1 MNGNYEIIETIKES
15 ERVSVHLA
23 AVDGITGPVIVK
35 EVRNADVSVYRSLKV
50 CKSEHFPE
58 IYDIWTTDN
67 LSPDDRTED
76 SFSPDDP
83 SDPATAESP
92 DTDGSSDLSVARQD
106 VTIVEEYVDGETL
119 AVCVKEARYSKRE
132 LLGFMLQLCDALE
145 TIHNMVPP
153 LIHRDIKPSNI
164 LINKEGV
171 LKLIDFD
178 ASRRYKRN
186 EHTTSDTILLGT
198 AEYAAP
204 EQFGYQQTNEQSDIY
219 SFGVLLADLFGVRIR
234 EDSQKKNDDF
244 KEFAKKSRRMKRM
257 ESIIAKCT
265 QFDPGRRY
273 ERISEVKKDLTAVLE
288 GKPSKKLIAVLAA
301 ATLILAGGVT
311 SLILCLQKPGSDNTD
326 RVDYLLGRTLDDA
339 DAPEDAIVSEP
350 NNDKDI
356 SAEPKTAQTPS
367 ADDHEGGSVGA
378 EGTSGDGDNA
388 AEADGND
395 DEPAGEVLRSE
406 FIKIT
411 FTGGESSD
419 DVRGTYRDYSTVEDL
434 VGDSEA
440 PDYLTQDYVTK
451 LQTIES
457 VLLNNFRFVVHY
469 YPGLEPKKDFNYRN
483 GWLDNRGSEVVG
495 ITLTDLVTQNDIV
508 LAEGEWY
515 TSEHIIFIKREV
527 LNDLREG
534 FYEIKTDINTPDGR
548 VRDLLTLN
556 VNAVETD
563 PARMLICPFDCLC
576 FDPAKVDFTSFAV
589 PHNEDKRIKSLER
602 DYDRTPVEETLY
614 RISEDGTVLSIDSS
628 EFKNAPGQDVFY
640 YTVLYEDGS
649 SWPVTVYVG

>member
-1 MNGNYEIIETIKES
+1 
-15 ERVSVHLA
+15 
-23 AVDGITGPVIVK
+23 
-35 EVRNADVSVYRSLKV
+35 
-50 CKSEHFPE
+50 
-58 IYDIWTTDN
+58 
-67 LSPDDRTED
+67 
-76 SFSPDDP
+76 
-83 SDPATAESP
+83 
-92 DTDGSSDLSVARQD
+92 
-106 VTIVEEYVDGETL
+106 
-119 AVCVKEARYSKRE
+119 
-132 LLGFMLQLCDALE
+132 MLQLCDALE

-178 ASRRYKRN
+178 ASRRYKRD

-244 KEFAKKSRRMKRM
+244 KEFAKKSRRMKRI

-311 SLILCLQKPGSDNTD
+311 SLILCLQKPGN
-326 RVDYLLGRTLDDA
+326 
-339 DAPEDAIVSEP
+339 
-350 NNDKDI
+350 
-356 SAEPKTAQTPS
+356 
-367 ADDHEGGSVGA
+367 GG
-378 EGTSGDGDNA
+378 
-388 AEADGND
+388 
-395 DEPAGEVLRSE
+395 EPAGEVLRSE
-406 FIKIT
+406 FMKIT

-602 DYDRTPVEETLY
+602 AYDRTPVEETLY
-614 RISEDGTVLSIDSS
+614 YRSRSDRL
-628 EFKNAPGQDVFY
+628 
-640 YTVLYEDGS
+640 
-649 SWPVTVYVG
+649 

>member
-23 AVDGITGPVIVK
+23 AIDGITGPVIVK
-35 EVRNADVSVYRSLKV
+35 EVRNADVSVYRSLEA

-178 ASRRYKRN
+178 ASRRYKRD

-219 SFGVLLADLFGVRIR
+219 SFGVLLADLLGVRIR

-244 KEFAKKSRRMKRM
+244 KEFAKKSRRMKRI

-273 ERISEVKKDLTAVLE
+273 EKISEVKKNLSAVLE

-311 SLILCLQKPGSDNTD
+311 SLILCLQKPG
-326 RVDYLLGRTLDDA
+326 
-339 DAPEDAIVSEP
+339 
-350 NNDKDI
+350 ND
-356 SAEPKTAQTPS
+356 
-367 ADDHEGGSVGA
+367 G
-378 EGTSGDGDNA
+378 
-388 AEADGND
+388 
-395 DEPAGEVLRSE
+395 EPAGEVLRSE
-406 FIKIT
+406 FMKIT

-419 DVRGTYRDYSTVEDL
+419 DVIGTYRDYSTVEDL

-495 ITLTDLVTQNDIV
+495 ITLTDLVTQNDTV

-515 TSEHIIFIKREV
+515 TSEHIIFIKREA

-628 EFKNAPGQDVFY
+628 EFKNAPGQDAFY

>member
-35 EVRNADVSVYRSLKV
+35 EVRNADVSVYRSLKA
-50 CKSEHFPE
+50 CKREHFPE

-83 SDPATAESP
+83 SDHATAESP

-106 VTIVEEYVDGETL
+106 VTIIEEYVDGETL

-244 KEFAKKSRRMKRM
+244 KEFAKKSRRMKRI

-288 GKPSKKLIAVLAA
+288 GKLSKKLIAVLAA

-311 SLILCLQKPGSDNTD
+311 SLILCLQKPG
-326 RVDYLLGRTLDDA
+326 
-339 DAPEDAIVSEP
+339 
-350 NNDKDI
+350 NDGE
-356 SAEPKTAQTPS
+356 S
-367 ADDHEGGSVGA
+367 
-378 EGTSGDGDNA
+378 
-388 AEADGND
+388 
-395 DEPAGEVLRSE
+395 AGEVLRSE
-406 FIKIT
+406 FMKIT

-515 TSEHIIFIKREV
+515 TSEHIIFIKREA
-527 LNDLREG
+527 LNDLSEG

-576 FDPAKVDFTSFAV
+576 FDPVKVDFTSFAV

-602 DYDRTPVEETLY
+602 AYDKTPVEETLY

-628 EFKNAPGQDVFY
+628 EFKNAPGQDAFY

>member
-35 EVRNADVSVYRSLKV
+35 EVRNADVSVYRSLKA

-67 LSPDDRTED
+67 LSPDD
-76 SFSPDDP
+76 PA
-83 SDPATAESP
+83 DPATAESP

-106 VTIVEEYVDGETL
+106 VTIIEEYVDGETL

-145 TIHNMVPP
+145 TIPNMVPP

-178 ASRRYKRN
+178 ASRRYKRD

-244 KEFAKKSRRMKRM
+244 KEFAKKSRRMKRI

-273 ERISEVKKDLTAVLE
+273 ERIAEVKKDLTAVLE
-288 GKPSKKLIAVLAA
+288 GKPSKKLIAVLTA

-311 SLILCLQKPGSDNTD
+311 SLILCLQKPG
-326 RVDYLLGRTLDDA
+326 
-339 DAPEDAIVSEP
+339 
-350 NNDKDI
+350 ND
-356 SAEPKTAQTPS
+356 
-367 ADDHEGGSVGA
+367 G
-378 EGTSGDGDNA
+378 
-388 AEADGND
+388 
-395 DEPAGEVLRSE
+395 EPAEEVLRSE
-406 FIKIT
+406 FMKIT

-440 PDYLTQDYVTK
+440 PDYLTQDYDTK

-602 DYDRTPVEETLY
+602 AYDRTPVEETLY

-628 EFKNAPGQDVFY
+628 EFKNAPGQDAFH

>member
-35 EVRNADVSVYRSLKV
+35 EVRNADVSVYRSLKA

-67 LSPDDRTED
+67 L
-76 SFSPDDP
+76 SPDDP

-106 VTIVEEYVDGETL
+106 VTIIEEYVDGETL

-178 ASRRYKRN
+178 ASRRYKRD

-244 KEFAKKSRRMKRM
+244 KEFAKKSRRMKRI

-301 ATLILAGGVT
+301 TTLILAGGVT
-311 SLILCLQKPGSDNTD
+311 SLILCLQKPG
-326 RVDYLLGRTLDDA
+326 
-339 DAPEDAIVSEP
+339 
-350 NNDKDI
+350 ND
-356 SAEPKTAQTPS
+356 
-367 ADDHEGGSVGA
+367 G
-378 EGTSGDGDNA
+378 
-388 AEADGND
+388 
-395 DEPAGEVLRSE
+395 EPAEEVLRSE
-406 FIKIT
+406 FMKIT

-515 TSEHIIFIKREV
+515 TSEHIIFIKREA

-602 DYDRTPVEETLY
+602 AYDRTPVEETLY

-628 EFKNAPGQDVFY
+628 EFKNAPGQDAFY

>member
-35 EVRNADVSVYRSLKV
+35 EVRNADVSVYRSLKA

-67 LSPDDRTED
+67 L
-76 SFSPDDP
+76 SPDDP

-106 VTIVEEYVDGETL
+106 VTIIEEYVDGETL

-244 KEFAKKSRRMKRM
+244 KEFAKKSRRMKRI

-301 ATLILAGGVT
+301 ATLILAVGVT
-311 SLILCLQKPGSDNTD
+311 SLILCLQKPG
-326 RVDYLLGRTLDDA
+326 
-339 DAPEDAIVSEP
+339 
-350 NNDKDI
+350 ND
-356 SAEPKTAQTPS
+356 
-367 ADDHEGGSVGA
+367 G
-378 EGTSGDGDNA
+378 
-388 AEADGND
+388 
-395 DEPAGEVLRSE
+395 EPAGEVLRSE
-406 FIKIT
+406 FMKIT

-440 PDYLTQDYVTK
+440 PDYLTQDYVTR

-602 DYDRTPVEETLY
+602 AYDRTPVEETLY

-628 EFKNAPGQDVFY
+628 EFKNAPGQDAFY

>member
-35 EVRNADVSVYRSLKV
+35 EVRNADVSVYRSLEA

-67 LSPDDRTED
+67 L
-76 SFSPDDP
+76 SPDDP

-106 VTIVEEYVDGETL
+106 VTIIEEYVDGETL

-178 ASRRYKRN
+178 ASRRYKRD

-219 SFGVLLADLFGVRIR
+219 SFGVLLADLLGVRIR

-244 KEFAKKSRRMKRM
+244 KEFAKKSRRMKRI

-273 ERISEVKKDLTAVLE
+273 EKISEVKKNLSAVLE

-311 SLILCLQKPGSDNTD
+311 SLILCLQKPG
-326 RVDYLLGRTLDDA
+326 
-339 DAPEDAIVSEP
+339 
-350 NNDKDI
+350 ND
-356 SAEPKTAQTPS
+356 
-367 ADDHEGGSVGA
+367 G
-378 EGTSGDGDNA
+378 
-388 AEADGND
+388 
-395 DEPAGEVLRSE
+395 EPAGEVLRSE
-406 FIKIT
+406 FMKIT

-419 DVRGTYRDYSTVEDL
+419 DVIGTYRDYSTVEDL

-515 TSEHIIFIKREV
+515 TSEHIIFIKREA

-602 DYDRTPVEETLY
+602 AYDRTPVEETLY

-628 EFKNAPGQDVFY
+628 EFKNAPGQDAFY

>member
-35 EVRNADVSVYRSLKV
+35 EVRNADVSVYRSLKA

-106 VTIVEEYVDGETL
+106 VTIIEEYVDGETL

-178 ASRRYKRN
+178 ASRRYKRD

-244 KEFAKKSRRMKRM
+244 KEFAKKSRRMKRI

-288 GKPSKKLIAVLAA
+288 GKPSKKFIAVLAA

-311 SLILCLQKPGSDNTD
+311 SLILCLQKPG
-326 RVDYLLGRTLDDA
+326 
-339 DAPEDAIVSEP
+339 
-350 NNDKDI
+350 ND
-356 SAEPKTAQTPS
+356 
-367 ADDHEGGSVGA
+367 G
-378 EGTSGDGDNA
+378 
-388 AEADGND
+388 
-395 DEPAGEVLRSE
+395 EPAGEVLRSE

-527 LNDLREG
+527 LNELREG

-602 DYDRTPVEETLY
+602 AYDRTPVEETLY

-628 EFKNAPGQDVFY
+628 EFKNAPGQDVFC

>member
-35 EVRNADVSVYRSLKV
+35 EVRNADVSVYRSLKA

-67 LSPDDRTED
+67 LSPDD
-76 SFSPDDP
+76 P
-83 SDPATAESP
+83 SDTATAESP

-106 VTIVEEYVDGETL
+106 VTIIEEYVDGETL

-244 KEFAKKSRRMKRM
+244 KEFAKKSRRMKRI

-311 SLILCLQKPGSDNTD
+311 SLILCLQKPG
-326 RVDYLLGRTLDDA
+326 
-339 DAPEDAIVSEP
+339 
-350 NNDKDI
+350 ND
-356 SAEPKTAQTPS
+356 
-367 ADDHEGGSVGA
+367 G
-378 EGTSGDGDNA
+378 
-388 AEADGND
+388 
-395 DEPAGEVLRSE
+395 EPAGEVLRSE
-406 FIKIT
+406 FMKIT

-515 TSEHIIFIKREV
+515 TSEHIIFIKRDV

-602 DYDRTPVEETLY
+602 AYDRTPVEETLY

-628 EFKNAPGQDVFY
+628 EFKNVPGQDAFY